1 MADTIQLEVITPDRL
16 ALRETV
22 DEVTIPAVGGEMGI
36 LPDHTPLISQMQTG
50 VLSYRTGTEKKQL
63 HVSGG
68 FVEVLP
74 DKVSILTDVAEKPEE
89 IDPERARTARDR
101 AEKRLASNGDEIDFN
116 RAQLKL
122 QRALIR
128 LQLAGK

>member
-89 IDPERARTARDR
+89 IDRERARKARDR
-101 AEKRLASNGDEIDFN
+101 AEKRLASNGDEIDFK

-128 LQLAGK
+128 LQLAGR